1 MKKAFISI
9 LFLFFIKAAVA
20 QYIPGDDECYIVLEK
35 LKQNLKNDSLVVDFF
50 VKNYTIRGKRI
61 TINKKMTS
69 AQFIKFYQKK
79 ENKHLYCTFKRFG
92 DTNVLLDDPTKDK

>member
-9 LFLFFIKAAVA
+9 LFLFFIKTAVA

-50 VKNYTIRGKRI
+50 VKNYPLLHRI
-61 TINKKMTS
+61 CS
-69 AQFIKFYQKK
+69 A
-79 ENKHLYCTFKRFG
+79 NA
-92 DTNVLLDDPTKDK
+92 DVLQTMLARICNPCLCLPCPYGYAPKLAVASADL